1 MVSVTQ
7 RYLVAAFSMLILV
20 QPVSAANAQS
30 NEGGCRLEREAGS
43 NRRILRCE
51 RGLTIIAEPGAR
63 FDLVD
68 RNGDGKADGV
78 NLRRRAILVD
88 APRPAVAGGFQV
100 VTPQAIA
107 AVRQAIER
115 RTPPAGLSGLQDVQ
129 ILAVALDPAYQGDR
143 VAAFVYGMADTMIAA
158 HGGKTRFYAADIL
171 DGGRVYNAARNI
183 EAAAWLLA
191 SRRDAHGRPL
201 LLANEMSPDAVNL
214 SFEREFGAIIGRLDL
229 IANLLGENSR
239 RIGINY
245 AQGLMF
251 FTFLPVR

>member
-1 MVSVTQ
+1 
-7 RYLVAAFSMLILV
+7 MLILV

-100 VTPQAIA
+100 ITPQAIA
-107 AVRQAIER
+107 AVRGTRWAV
-115 RTPPAGLSGLQDVQ
+115 DVGRGRASV
-129 ILAVALDPAYQGDR
+129 LV
-143 VAAFVYGMADTMIAA
+143 VE
-158 HGGKTRFYAADIL
+158 
-171 DGGRVYNAARNI
+171 GRVGVRRPSASAGVTLGPGQGVDVEAGTGPLTVRRWPAAR
-183 EAAAWLLA
+183 AAALLA
-191 SRRDAHGRPL
+191 
-201 LLANEMSPDAVNL
+201 
-214 SFEREFGAIIGRLDL
+214 RL
-229 IANLLGENSR
+229 G
-239 RIGINY
+239 
-245 AQGLMF
+245 Q
-251 FTFLPVR
+251 